1 MGFLG
6 AKWIYNNEYTPNENR
21 CVYFYKDF
29 KAVGEVKS
37 AYLYA
42 ASTDSF
48 AITFNSKRIN
58 GYFDNHGI
66 AFVKQI
72 PIYKY
77 DIKDLISEDNSVC
90 VILASVRRKNHASDF
105 LFYSVIEIEYADG
118 KQEKIFSDESWET
131 SFGAVFAAS
140 FHDGEKHGLSDDKRH
155 SAYVSNDK
163 KGYTYLLKATENP
176 NLVSES
182 FISPTPLSGGKT
194 KIYDNGFSVL
204 GTVIA
209 KFRGKAGDK
218 VKIRYSETK
227 EFSDRCSDE
236 LVLSGAEDSFS
247 NVFVYRNFRYAEIIT
262 NAEVVSFGT
271 CKLSY
276 NINENGDFHCSN
288 SKINEAYC
296 DNVKLCKDKLNDFKA
311 LISDENN
318 IDFDLFS
325 FDFKTYCEAALSHCR
340 SVQAENGGIPIMSG
354 RGNAYRYGLYKNA
367 TLLPIEL
374 VFKHFVMYGDIG
386 IIEDN
391 ISMCKR
397 IIDFVD
403 NFYDGDDLEF
413 IIKIVYS
420 VKLTEK
426 LCSFIGSPDEAYY
439 KKLYQTLCAHSID
452 TLDFD
457 EVSADALSM
466 LFKYRIKSAFQLKEA
481 AAKHSYKEVSR
492 EHIDGWLGLLY
503 ESGRLD
509 EPYKIITSD
518 DFDKSLCKEWLFSGC
533 LGIRPDETAEGA
545 GFRKVL
551 IQPAIDTGY
560 SIKKA
565 SGGYV
570 TPYGKISV
578 FWEKTEDAYTCC
590 LTVPYEID
598 ATCRFNGFKVVN
610 QKSSKE
616 TYVFVLKRV

>member
-21 CVYFYKDF
+21 CVYFYKGF
-29 KAVGEVKS
+29 KSDGEVKS

-48 AITFNSKRIN
+48 SISLNSKRIN

-77 DIKDLISEDNSVC
+77 DVKDLISGDNSICAV
-90 VILASVRRKNHASDF
+90 LASVRRKIHASDF

-118 KQEKIFSDESWET
+118 KQERIISDESWET
-131 SFGAVFAAS
+131 SFGAVFTAS
-140 FHDGEKHGLSDDKRH
+140 FHDGEKHGVSDDKRYN
-155 SAYVSNDK
+155 AYVSNDK
-163 KGYTYLLKATENP
+163 KGYTYLLKTAENP
-176 NLVSES
+176 QLTLEAAVT
-182 FISPTPLSGGKT
+182 PTPLPGGKT
-194 KIYDNGFSVL
+194 KIYDNGFSML
-204 GTVIA
+204 GTVLA

-227 EFSDRCSDE
+227 EFSDRCCDE

-247 NVFVYRNFRYAEIIT
+247 NVFIYRNFRYAEIIT
-262 NAEVVSFGT
+262 NAEVISFEA

-276 NINENGDFHCSN
+276 NIDENGDFHCSN

-296 DNVKLCKDKLNDFKA
+296 DNVKLCKDSLNDYKA
-311 LISDENN
+311 LIADENN
-318 IDFDLFS
+318 TDFDLFS

-340 SVQAENGGIPIMSG
+340 AVQAENGGIPVMSG
-354 RGNAYRYGLYKNA
+354 RGNGFRYGLYKNA
-367 TLLPIEL
+367 TLLPVEL

-386 IIEDN
+386 IVEDN

-426 LCSFIGSPDEAYY
+426 LCSFLGSSDEAYY

-452 TLDFD
+452 TLDF
-457 EVSADALSM
+457 EEISADALSM
-466 LFKYRIKSAFQLKEA
+466 LFKYGIKSAFQLKEA
-481 AAKHSYKEVSR
+481 AAKHSYREVSR
-492 EHIDGWLGLLY
+492 ENINGWLGLLY
-503 ESGRLD
+503 ESGRFD
-509 EPYKIITSD
+509 EPYKIITSE

-545 GFRKVL
+545 GFKKVL
-551 IQPAIDTGY
+551 IQPAIDIGY

-578 FWEKTEDAYTCC
+578 FWEKSEDMYTCC

-616 TYVFVLKRV
+616 TYVFLLKRV